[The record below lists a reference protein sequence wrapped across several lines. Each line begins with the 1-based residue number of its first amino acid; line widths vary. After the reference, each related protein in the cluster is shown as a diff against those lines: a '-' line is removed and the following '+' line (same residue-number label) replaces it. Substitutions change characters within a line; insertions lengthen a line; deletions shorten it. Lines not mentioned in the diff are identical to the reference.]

1 MRKID
6 GKAQAKELEV
16 SDQARRPTVERPVP
30 GRVWYVVAI
39 LAALAGLAG
48 AGYRV
53 YTNLDGLTAGMVQV
67 VVPGEAELS
76 LEPGR
81 YTIFHESESTVDG
94 RIFSGTDVT
103 GLFVRIAPVDGGA
116 PLAIEQP
123 RVTSNYE
130 IGGRS
135 GRSVL
140 VFDVTAP
147 GAYRLVAGY
156 PEGEEGSEAVLAVGR
171 GVTGRIL
178 SLVFSALGI
187 AFLGVVAG
195 AIIAVVTY
203 RRRRAGLAHA

>member
-1 MRKID
+1 M
-6 GKAQAKELEV
+6 

-30 GRVWYVVAI
+30 GRLWYVVAI

-53 YTNLDGLTAGMVQV
+53 YSNLDGLTAGMVQV

-94 RIFSGTDVT
+94 RIYSGTDVT
-103 GLFVRIAPVDGGA
+103 GLFVRIVPVDGGA

-123 RVTSNYE
+123 GVTSNYE

-147 GAYRLVAGY
+147 GKYRLVAGY
-156 PEGEEGSEAVLAVGR
+156 PEGEEKSEAVLAVGR
-171 GVTGRIL
+171 GLTGGIL

-195 AIIAVVTY
+195 AIIAIMTY
-203 RRRRAGLAHA
+203 RRRRAGLAHS